1 MFNAFKH
8 QGRRWLARA
17 LAAGLLCTPALAQ
30 ADGLQA
36 LQDFVAQAHT
46 GRAAFEQTVT
56 TPASQGQPER
66 VRRSSGQFVFER
78 PGRFRFDY
86 ERPFVQHIVADGQ
99 TLWLHDV
106 DLEQVTRQPQ
116 EQALGQTPAALIA
129 AASDL
134 QALRAEFELEAEPPA
149 DNGWQWV
156 LARPRSD
163 AGMLRQVRVGFDG
176 PRLAALEIL
185 DGLGQRSQLRFD
197 QLELNLELAPDTF
210 VFEPPTGAD
219 VLQP

>member
-1 MFNAFKH
+1 MNIHSFS
-8 QGRRWLARA
+8 RRLLGAACMVLAS
-17 LAAGLLCTPALAQ
+17 LAQ

-36 LQDFVAQAHT
+36 LQDFVAQART

-129 AASDL
+129 AAPDL
-134 QALRAEFELEAEPPA
+134 QALRAEFELEAEAPTA
-149 DNGWQWV
+149 DGWHWV
-156 LARPRSD
+156 RARPHNE

-176 PRLAALEIL
+176 PRLAALEVL
-185 DGLGQRSQLRFD
+185 DGLDQRSQLRFE
-197 QLELNLELAPDTF
+197 QFELNPELAPDTF
-210 VFEPPTGAD
+210 VFEPPVGTD